1 MNGGE
6 DLRYEDTLFHHN
18 AQATKKA
25 INDLFFALNR
35 PGYWRRWL
43 IKKIFP
49 EIIEV
54 ADTFYK
60 EVYWEVRGLK
70 RRR

>member
-1 MNGGE
+1 MNGGG
-6 DLRYEDTLFHHN
+6 DLRYEDTMFYHK

-25 INDLFFALNR
+25 INALFDALSA
-35 PGYWRRWL
+35 PGYWRRRL

-54 ADTFYK
+54 ADTFRG
-60 EVYWEVRGLK
+60 EVYWKNDE
-70 RRR
+70 RR